1 MFLSLIYLVNLI
13 HNKLGTIEFGYSH
26 GISFRYSST
35 VPLQLLLRPSGEFL
49 DPFLTPLDILLFCK
63 TRLQLYLG
71 NYNEMPRP
79 CLFEM
84 RLINSYVVMLTEHL
98 QDPKNR
104 TGYGYKLTNL
114 FPTKFA
120 T

>member
-1 MFLSLIYLVNLI
+1 MN
-13 HNKLGTIEFGYSH
+13 LGTPTEY
-26 GISFRYSST
+26 
-35 VPLQLLLRPSGEFL
+35 LLDTAPASLCNFYCAPGTFL
-49 DPFLTPLDILLFCK
+49 DPLLTPLDILLFCK
-63 TRLQLYLG
+63 TRLQLYLE

-79 CLFEM
+79 CPFEM

-98 QDPKNR
+98 RDPKNR

-120 T
+120 I